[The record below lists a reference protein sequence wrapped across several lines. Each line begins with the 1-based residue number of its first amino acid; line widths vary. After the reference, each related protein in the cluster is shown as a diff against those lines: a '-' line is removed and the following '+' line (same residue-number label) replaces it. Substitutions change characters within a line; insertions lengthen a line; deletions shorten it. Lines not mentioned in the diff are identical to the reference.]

1 MIRLIFLI
9 YICLSFA
16 PIARA
21 DDRLVRLMAPQALL
35 DSGLLKHLL
44 PRFSLKTQ
52 VRVQIVALGEA
63 HEVAFGSEGTPV
75 FVGPSAV
82 WSLRVLEPEH
92 KAVRRFTD
100 WLSSEVGQRT
110 ITSYTP
116 GGIQM
121 FTLAEEQ
128 EAEELALEFDGNVAL
143 GRDLSRRLCGRC
155 HVVRSEERMNS
166 IGSTPSF
173 FVLRTL
179 DNWADRFQAFYTLNP
194 HPSFTQ
200 VKGVTLPFAENLPP
214 PIVPVEITLGQ
225 LDAILAYVAKL
236 TPADLGAPLQHQ

>member
-1 MIRLIFLI
+1 MTRLIVLI
-9 YICLSFA
+9 YMCLSFA

-52 VRVQIVALGEA
+52 VRVVVVGAGEPF
-63 HEVAFGSEGTPV
+63 EIAFGAEGVPV
-75 FVGPSAV
+75 FVGPSTV
-82 WSLRVLEPEH
+82 WNMHVRSQDH
-92 KAVRRFTD
+92 KAVQRFTD
-100 WLSSEVGQRT
+100 WLASEIGQRT
-110 ITSYTP
+110 ITSYAP
-116 GGIQM
+116 GGSQM
-121 FTLAEEQ
+121 FTLPVATETEEIV
-128 EAEELALEFDGNVAL
+128 LEFEGNPAQ
-143 GRDLSRRLCGRC
+143 GRDLSWQMCGRC
-155 HVVRSEERMNS
+155 HVVLSENRMNS

-179 DNWADRFQAFYTLNP
+179 EDWADRFQTFYVRNP

-200 VKGVTLPFAENLPP
+200 VAGVTAPFADNLPP
-214 PIVPVEITLGQ
+214 PIVPVAMTIEQ

>member
-1 MIRLIFLI
+1 MTRLIFLI
-9 YICLSFA
+9 YICMSFA

-21 DDRLVRLMAPQALL
+21 DDRLVRMMAPQALL

-75 FVGPSAV
+75 FVGPAAV

-110 ITSYTP
+110 ITSFAP

-128 EAEELALEFDGNVAL
+128 ESEELALKFDGNAVL
-143 GRDLSRRLCGRC
+143 GRELSRQLCGRC

-200 VKGVTLPFAENLPP
+200 VEGVTLPFAENLPP

-225 LDAILAYVAKL
+225 LDAILTYVAKL

>member
-1 MIRLIFLI
+1 MTRLIFLI

-21 DDRLVRLMAPQALL
+21 DDRLVRLMARQALV

-52 VRVQIVALGEA
+52 VRVQIVALGES
-63 HEVAFGSEGTPV
+63 HEISLGAEGTPV
-75 FVGPSAV
+75 FVGPFAV
-82 WSLRVLEPEH
+82 WSLTVLAPEH
-92 KAVRRFTD
+92 KGVRRFAD
-100 WLSSEVGQRT
+100 WLTSEIGQRT
-110 ITSYTP
+110 ITSYAP

-121 FTLAEEQ
+121 FTLAQEQ
-128 EAEELALEFDGNVAL
+128 QAEDVVQAFDGNVVL
-143 GRDLSRRLCGRC
+143 GRELSRQLCGRC
-155 HVVRSEERMNS
+155 HVVLTDERMNS

-200 VKGVTLPFAENLPP
+200 VKGVTRPFAENLPP
-214 PIVPVEITLGQ
+214 PIVPVEMTLGQ

-236 TPADLGAPLQHQ
+236 TPVDLGAPLQHQ